1 MNKYFYKII
10 EEMLYTQKNF
20 NDINDNL
27 NNLYNFLIVN
37 YKYTKLDKINKL
49 MFEQFLFFKFSKD
62 KLFNYIYIKNFFNI
76 IFEYINKN
84 YNLMFNFSI
93 DDIIKDLKRIN
104 KIKVSTNKNTKNLII
119 NKSPL
124 IISFDKYKEEYFKKI
139 NQKSIYI
146 VLDKFLNDYILIKNL
161 KTNKFLKLKTAKNT
175 INLICIN
182 DIILMKIQKQNQW
195 IIKEIFKYYP
205 FKIYNCFKSNNINL
219 QL

>member
-205 FKIYNCFKSNNINL
+205 FKIYNCFKSININL